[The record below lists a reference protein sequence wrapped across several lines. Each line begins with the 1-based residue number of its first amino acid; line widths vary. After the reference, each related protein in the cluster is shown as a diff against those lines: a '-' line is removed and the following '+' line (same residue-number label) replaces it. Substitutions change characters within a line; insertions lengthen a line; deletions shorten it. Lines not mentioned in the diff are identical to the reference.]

1 MALTLALYATSLV
14 LPAFE
19 VPFAQDG
26 KAPGYLAVL
35 YGINWPF
42 TIPWSA
48 NIVLV
53 LGLILFGARQYTISL
68 TAGAI
73 GLCLAWTSPVVTQE
87 PLSAFGPGFHVWWLT
102 FVVLG
107 VVSVVESLASKEEPA
122 R

>member
-14 LPAFE
+14 LPAVYE
-19 VPFAQDG
+19 AIG
-26 KAPGYLAVL
+26 KESSIPGYMAVM
-35 YGINWPF
+35 YGINWPL
-42 TIPWSA
+42 TIAWSA
-48 NIVLV
+48 NIVLI
-53 LGLILFGARQYTISL
+53 LGLILFGARQYTIAL
-68 TAGAI
+68 TASAI
-73 GLCLAWTSPVVTQE
+73 GLCLAWTSPTVAQK